1 MANIY
6 REFYEKDAAWCDL
19 VKRIDVLREKVA
31 SIKLT
36 LAVVGHELDEAE
48 YQHLSRVRYGCE
60 LAIDN
65 MEKRLDLI
73 EARIR
78 NRVDSTHDVRAITR
92 FAAFY
97 AEDDDWMERQFIR
110 DGYLRG
116 FKF

>member
-1 MANIY
+1 
-6 REFYEKDAAWCDL
+6 
-19 VKRIDVLREKVA
+19 
-31 SIKLT
+31 
-36 LAVVGHELDEAE
+36 
-48 YQHLSRVRYGCE
+48 
-60 LAIDN
+60 
-65 MEKRLDLI
+65 MERRLDLI

-78 NRVDSTHDVRAITR
+78 NRVDLTHDVRAITR

>member
-6 REFYEKDAAWCDL
+6 REFYEKDAAWCEL
-19 VKRIDVLREKVA
+19 IKRVIALREKIA
-31 SIKLT
+31 SIDET
-36 LAVVGHELDEAE
+36 WESTFYDVTVDHCHLAK
-48 YQHLSRVRYGCE
+48 VRAGCNMA
-60 LAIDN
+60 LKN
-65 MEKRLDLI
+65 MERRLDLI

-78 NRVDSTHDVRAITR
+78 NRVDLTHDVRAITR